1 VPSASGSERPRARAA
16 QSGTK
21 GPKRTPRPERSARS
35 GPGSNGDGHAP
46 LDLDDE
52 SSAADDLVLGVAA
65 AGSVSSGDATVVEP
79 LRPPEGPPVA
89 DADTTAVPA
98 VAPVAPVAAPPEGRR
113 RRREDAD
120 PDLVKVGRRQGRR
133 VRRIV
138 RRVDLW
144 SVLKLAVVLYTCLYA
159 AVMATLALLWGLAY
173 SSGQIEKVQSFMS
186 DVGLDNYRFYGDQ
199 MWRACAMIGA
209 IGVLAATVVT
219 VLTAALVN
227 VISETTGGIRFVV
240 IEEDPRPRRRP
251 PTR

>member
-1 VPSASGSERPRARAA
+1 MPSASGSERPRARAA

-65 AGSVSSGDATVVEP
+65 AGSVSSGDA
-79 LRPPEGPPVA
+79 PVA

>member
-1 VPSASGSERPRARAA
+1 MPPESGSPRPRSGAA
-16 QSGTK
+16 QTGTKEAK
-21 GPKRTPRPERSARS
+21 GPKRTPRPDRPARADGNGSADH
-35 GPGSNGDGHAP
+35 PDGTEP
-46 LDLDDE
+46 VELDDAP
-52 SSAADDLVLGVAA
+52 AASDDLVLAAA
-65 AGSVSSGDATVVEP
+65 AGRAGQEADVTVVTP
-79 LRPPEGPPVA
+79 LPDLPPGPPAPPEVA
-89 DADTTAVPA
+89 DGS
-98 VAPVAPVAAPPEGRR
+98 PVEGRR
-113 RRREDAD
+113 RSSRPPAD

-133 VRRIV
+133 VRRTV
-138 RRVDLW
+138 RRIDLW
-144 SVLKLAVVLYTCLYA
+144 SVLKLAIVLYTCLYA

-209 IGVLAATVVT
+209 VGVLAATIIT

-251 PTR
+251 PSR